1 MCGTLPADRGEKR
14 RADRLFHLGSHPA
27 RVYGAGYWLQLRVH
41 DLPLDYF
48 SRSPGA
54 SSTLPKFLRSWI

>member
-1 MCGTLPADRGEKR
+1 VCGTLPADRGEKHQ
-14 RADRLFHLGSHPA
+14 ADLLFRMGTHLA
-27 RVYGAGYWLQLRVH
+27 RVYGAGYWLQLQVH
-41 DLPLDYF
+41 DLPPDYF